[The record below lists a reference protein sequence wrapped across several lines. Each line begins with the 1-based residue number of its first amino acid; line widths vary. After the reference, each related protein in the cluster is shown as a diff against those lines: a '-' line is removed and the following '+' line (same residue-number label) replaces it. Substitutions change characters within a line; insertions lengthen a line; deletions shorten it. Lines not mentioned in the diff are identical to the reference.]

1 MHDIELCGLDGGDL
15 LGFLAAVGTLRIL
28 SLGEPGVRMLW
39 RDAGETWTPVIQHPE
54 IATGEKLIETVAGLV
69 CGESTINDAWSIS
82 DDLTLGRDAF
92 RKHLDDHAASAKPD
106 RREVADF
113 LTSFG
118 SEAYGTGTQKDQMSD
133 TEFRTMSG
141 AGHQHFLGFM
151 RELALTSDSGHI
163 RAALLEA
170 WGYADSRPS
179 MRWSWTDYRPHAL
192 RADDPSTDPI
202 RTMRG
207 ANRLAVEALPLFPTI
222 ATGRRVKT
230 IAFQDR
236 GGATEITWPVWICAV
251 DLQTAQ
257 SLLTLEELQE
267 AEPAKLAQVLTRRGI
282 AQVFRARR
290 FTEGKYRNFSRAR
303 PLL

>member
-1 MHDIELCGLDGGDL
+1 MHDIELFGLDGGDL

-28 SLGEPGVRMLW
+28 TLREAGVRMLW
-39 RDAGETWTPVIQHPE
+39 SDAGEAWTPIIQHPE
-54 IATGEKLIETVAGLV
+54 IATGEELIETVARLV
-69 CGESTINDAWSIS
+69 CGESTINEAWQIG
-82 DDLTLGRDAF
+82 DDLTLDRDVF
-92 RKHLDDHAASAKPD
+92 RKHLEEYAANSKPHQ
-106 RREVADF
+106 REVADF
-113 LTSFG
+113 LAAFG
-118 SEAYGTGTQKDQMSD
+118 SEAYGSGTKKDQMSD

-163 RAALLEA
+163 RCALLEPWA
-170 WGYADSRPS
+170 YADGRPS

-207 ANRLAVEALPLFPTI
+207 ANRLAVEALPLFPTM
-222 ATGRRVKT
+222 AADRRVGT

-236 GGATEITWPVWICAV
+236 GGATEITWPVWTAGL
-251 DLQTAQ
+251 DLRTAQ
-257 SLLTLEELQE
+257 SLIALEELQE
-267 AEPAKLAQVLTRRGI
+267 DELAAEGLTRRGI

-303 PLL
+303 ALL